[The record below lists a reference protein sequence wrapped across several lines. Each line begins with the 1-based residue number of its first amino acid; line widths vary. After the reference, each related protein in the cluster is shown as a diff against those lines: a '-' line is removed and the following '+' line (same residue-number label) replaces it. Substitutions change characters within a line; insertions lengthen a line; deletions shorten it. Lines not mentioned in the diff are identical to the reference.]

1 MQQLVNS
8 NLNLPQL
15 LGHCAKFKPSLNPGT
30 VPIEHLGLVDTDFE
44 LSHDIEQGFD
54 YARLLP
60 QLEFRLVKLCF
71 LFLAKLIR
79 VHTKHGNR
87 YSHYLLNR
95 YLYSWDD
102 PLQVV
107 TMDYLLQ
114 LISLPNVNHFRVLAH
129 WIARPLL
136 AGTFY
141 IFAILKMLYVTG
153 IYVKRKINSGP
164 IFYFISFIFCV
175 KK

>member
-1 MQQLVNS
+1 MRWILYLWHLKVSQDFCITWKSDWKQPIIVVWFLIKRCKVGWSHTQQLVNS

-102 PLQVV
+102 PL
-107 TMDYLLQ
+107 
-114 LISLPNVNHFRVLAH
+114 
-129 WIARPLL
+129 
-136 AGTFY
+136 
-141 IFAILKMLYVTG
+141 
-153 IYVKRKINSGP
+153 
-164 IFYFISFIFCV
+164 
-175 KK
+175 